1 MGALPQRQPL
11 VLSSV
16 EGDGGRCGSTKPVL
30 SLSKGSPRTAGVAS
44 GRTAAAL
51 VCAWGVFC
59 ISAIVTAGTAIAAP
73 VTQTVVIEGV
83 KYEPET
89 LTVKRGETVVWVNKD
104 PFPHTVTAKGAFD
117 SHDIAAGKSW
127 KYTARKAGEYA
138 YICTLHPNMKGTLR
152 IE

>member
-1 MGALPQRQPL
+1 MTALLEHRH
-11 VLSSV
+11 
-16 EGDGGRCGSTKPVL
+16 GR
-30 SLSKGSPRTAGVAS
+30 
-44 GRTAAAL
+44 GRAHALAVAL
-51 VCAWGVFC
+51 VCGWGLLGAGAGA
-59 ISAIVTAGTAIAAP
+59 SAADKPAAR
-73 VTQTVVIEGV
+73 TVVIEGV

-138 YICTLHPNMKGTLR
+138 YICTLHPNMKATLKV
-152 IE
+152 E